1 MEGRCEHRDSTMP
14 RRDHTVTACLIFLL
28 LMVLVR
34 SVAIAQRACG
44 MLLPSTACD
53 YWVPAVAADLGHAEG
68 PSASNSVD
76 VPAPVLPRHIPS
88 VVDAPLGEDSA
99 PAVGAKNAPE
109 VIASP
114 AKHQIQLA
122 SEKHR
127 KRTAST
133 RRYREAS
140 SSLNR
145 GYSYRWNTW
154 RPDVW

>member
-1 MEGRCEHRDSTMP
+1 MP
-14 RRDHTVTACLIFLL
+14 RRDCTVTVCLIFLL

-34 SVAIAQRACG
+34 SVAIAERACG

-68 PSASNSVD
+68 LAASNSVD

-88 VVDAPLGEDSA
+88 VVDAPSGEA
-99 PAVGAKNAPE
+99 PAVAAKNAPE

-114 AKHQIQLA
+114 AKHEIQIV
-122 SEKHR
+122 SEKQR
-127 KRTAST
+127 KRIAST

-145 GYSYRWNTW
+145 GYRYRWNTW
-154 RPDVW
+154 WPGVW